1 MPAHSER
8 EGRPYV
14 TPLWL
19 NALVNASRT
28 SQTPPLVRLRH
39 IEKDYGPAT
48 KLIPSVMEAH
58 ALSQGTDGGNGR
70 DKGPATATSSSSG
83 AGGSG
88 RGNVL
93 LLVCD
98 DDTLYPP
105 RLLETLL
112 EWHTR
117 LPHAALAFSGWPVVA
132 KAYRYPHWSENY
144 LVYGNE
150 LFAPHPVSIIRGN
163 TG

>member
-8 EGRPYV
+8 EGRAYV
-14 TPLWL
+14 TPSWL
-19 NALVNASRT
+19 NALVNSSRI
-28 SQTPPLVRLRH
+28 SQARPLVRLRH

-58 ALSQGTDGGNGR
+58 SLSRGDGSERGTS
-70 DKGPATATSSSSG
+70 TSASSRTDSTG
-83 AGGSG
+83 DARG

-132 KAYRYPHWSENY
+132 KTYRYPHWSENY